1 MCPCITVLFL
11 LQIQKRLKLPIGIQT
26 SLMTT
31 VLFFRSDHSDFVDY
45 RMLSLLPALLPASL
59 RWAAHPPSLLCLLS
73 PSLSEIVLGKSH
85 HRSQH
90 SPFVRLLKS
99 IMKSGRCFWSHTQRQ
114 TDRKTPL
121 SRNCQNNTIC
131 SLQVVCG
138 LNHYNIN
145 NIGKQHW
152 QISTQYSSVL
162 PQVPN
167 QIY

>member
-1 MCPCITVLFL
+1 
-11 LQIQKRLKLPIGIQT
+11 
-26 SLMTT
+26 MTT

-99 IMKSGRCFWSHTQRQ
+99 IMKSGRCFWSHT
-114 TDRKTPL
+114 TPSPL
-121 SRNCQNNTIC
+121 GSLRRARSAVGGSGASRNRRMNLAPHAAMASKDYIRW
-131 SLQVVCG
+131 L
-138 LNHYNIN
+138 
-145 NIGKQHW
+145 
-152 QISTQYSSVL
+152 
-162 PQVPN
+162 
-167 QIY
+167 